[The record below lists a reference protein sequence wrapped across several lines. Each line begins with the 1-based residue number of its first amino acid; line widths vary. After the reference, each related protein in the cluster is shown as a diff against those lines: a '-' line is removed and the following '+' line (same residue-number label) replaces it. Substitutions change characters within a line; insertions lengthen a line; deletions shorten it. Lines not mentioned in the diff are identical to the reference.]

1 MTAEQKAIRAD
12 LDRLIT
18 SYTRKKRVY
27 LIDTIEALGEIIEDK
42 YSHIL
47 PTPKAD
53 KGELTQLLTE
63 YADNNGI
70 ELDDL
75 LEELDAVLEQRIDRM
90 ISKGTE
96 D

>member
-1 MTAEQKAIRAD
+1 MTAEQKRIRAD

-18 SYTRKKRVY
+18 AYTRKKRVY
-27 LIDTIEALGEIIEDK
+27 LIDTIEALGEIIDAH
-42 YSHIL
+42 YNIL
-47 PTPKAD
+47 PRVDKA
-53 KGELTQLLTE
+53 ELTQLLNE
-63 YADNNGI
+63 YADSNGI